1 MSIRTVIDLSPL
13 LETTMPWRTLA
24 ALESRSAGGV
34 PVPGLAFLAFAAARS
49 LRRSAALALRRLGA
63 RGGALLGS

>member
-34 PVPGLAFLAFAAARS
+34 PVPASPFLAFAAARS
-49 LRRSAALALRRLGA
+49 LRRSAAFVLRA
-63 RGGALLGS
+63 CDAGGGPLLGS